1 VFSLAPA
8 VGPEPQSL
16 KGAGR
21 LETARQLPGSV
32 PWLQVLPVPLLLVP
46 LLAQVPERMLALRVW
61 RLPPASSA
69 LLSSVLLLL
78 VLLLLVPPLE
88 PLSAQLF
95 SVLPSVPLSW
105 QPASSPFA

>member
-1 VFSLAPA
+1 M
-8 VGPEPQSL
+8 GPEPQSL

-78 VLLLLVPPLE
+78 VPPLE
-88 PLSAQLF
+88 PLLAQLF

>member
-1 VFSLAPA
+1 MFSLAPA

-32 PWLQVLPVPLLLVP
+32 PWLQVLPVPVPLLLVP

-78 VLLLLVPPLE
+78 VPLLE

>member
-1 VFSLAPA
+1 
-8 VGPEPQSL
+8 
-16 KGAGR
+16 
-21 LETARQLPGSV
+21 
-32 PWLQVLPVPLLLVP
+32 LQVLPVPLLLVP
-46 LLAQVPERMLALRVW
+46 LLAQVPGRMLALRVW

-78 VLLLLVPPLE
+78 VPLLV